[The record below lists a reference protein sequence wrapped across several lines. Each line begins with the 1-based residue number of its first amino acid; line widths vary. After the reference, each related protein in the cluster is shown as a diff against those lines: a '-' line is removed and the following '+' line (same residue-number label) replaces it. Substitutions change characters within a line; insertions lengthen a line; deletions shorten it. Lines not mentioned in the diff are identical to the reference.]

1 MLVTNHVLVG
11 AAIGAVVRRP
21 VPAYLLGVV
30 SHFVCDAV
38 PHWGDPRLA
47 GRERSAD
54 FLRIAVRDGL
64 TGLAVLGGLAART
77 PASHRAAVL
86 AGALGAAT
94 PDADKPCLL
103 VFGRSPWPA
112 AVDAFHRRIQR
123 EDPGRMR
130 QETVMTLTGLV
141 LAALLLRRARA
152 GRA

>member
-30 SHFVCDAV
+30 SHFVCDAL
-38 PHWGDPRLA
+38 PHWGDPRLS

-54 FLRIAVRDGL
+54 FLKIAVRDGL

-94 PDADKPCLL
+94 PDADKPSR
-103 VFGRSPWPA
+103 VAFGRSPWPA
-112 AVDAFHRRIQR
+112 AVDAFHTRIQR
-123 EDPGRMR
+123 EHPSRMP
-130 QETVMTLTGLV
+130 QETVMTLTGV
-141 LAALLLRRARA
+141 ALAAFLLRRARPA
-152 GRA
+152 RA